1 MMGDLTKNFSL
12 KEFLVSSKAD
22 ELGISNM
29 PTAEHLSRLR
39 QVTAPSIQKIRDIVG
54 ASIVI
59 TSAYRSPAV
68 NRAVRGV
75 PTSDHPQAWAVDCHA
90 AGMSV
95 LGFARFIRDAMQS
108 GGALHG
114 MIDQLIYESGR
125 GIVHISFAPRRR
137 AQVLTQRGGPGSPF
151 EAGVQP

>member
-1 MMGDLTKNFSL
+1 MGDLTKNFSL

-22 ELGISNM
+22 ELGIANT
-29 PTAEHLSRLR
+29 PTEEHLMRLR
-39 QVTAPSIQKIRDIVG
+39 TVTAPSIQKIRDLVG

-68 NRAVRGV
+68 NKAVRGV

-95 LGFARFIRDAMQS
+95 LGFARFVRDAMQGS
-108 GGALHG
+108 GPLHG

-137 AQVLTQRGGPGSPF
+137 AMVLTQRGGPGSPF
-151 EAGVQP
+151 EAGIVP

>member
-1 MMGDLTKNFSL
+1 MGDLTKNFSL

-22 ELGISNM
+22 ELGIANT
-29 PTAEHLSRLR
+29 PTDEHLRRLR
-39 QVTAPSIQKIRDIVG
+39 EVTAPSIQKIRDL
-54 ASIVI
+54 ADCAIVI
-59 TSAYRSPAV
+59 TSAYRNPRI
-68 NRAVRGV
+68 NRAVRGT

-95 LGFARFIRDAMQS
+95 LGFANFLRDAMQP
-108 GGALHG
+108 GQPLHG

-151 EAGVQP
+151 ESGIRP

>member
-1 MMGDLTKNFSL
+1 MGDLTTNFSL

-22 ELGISNM
+22 QLGIANT
-29 PTAEHLSRLR
+29 PTDEHLARIR
-39 QVTAPSIQKIRDIVG
+39 TVTAPSLQKIRDMIG

-59 TSAYRSPAV
+59 TSAYRNPRV
-68 NRAVRGV
+68 NKAVRGV
-75 PTSDHPQAWAVDCHA
+75 ANSDHPQAWAVDCHA

-95 LGFARFIRDAMQS
+95 LGFARFIRNAMQA
-108 GGALHG
+108 GQPLHG

-151 EAGVQP
+151 EIGIQP